1 MKNKIIKNAIISG
14 SMIVGSSGF
23 ALADMRIYSANVDRV
38 QAEAKTDAR
47 YGFYQSGVSN
57 ERSEIVKGFGV
68 KTPLDLTLKAI
79 VPKGA
84 WRIDMNEGAESL
96 PVDWVGNTTW
106 PYVLEDLARKNN
118 LKISIDWS
126 SRVVDVYSQDV
137 ADMKAV
143 AAEKARIA
151 AEKAAIAAAEKA
163 ANDKIAAEK
172 AALLVAEKAA
182 KAKADKEKALLNEK
196 AVQERLAKANRI
208 KAEKAAADKLRKDR
222 LATDALLAKERA
234 AADALLIKERAA
246 AKAAA
251 DKAFAERLTG
261 GNKHFSKLV
270 SVNDRYDG
278 TAKGSK
284 VLTEQELF
292 EKSNIRPIDGNM
304 RKFIDDVYSGKFDK
318 DYEAVFILRKGSMF
332 SENLNMWTS
341 ILGWSFEKNSKI
353 DYMITRDVQL
363 KGNFIEVATKSV
375 EFYKDSTK
383 PLKLEPHLG
392 NKVLEMKDFVFKSSE
407 VGGERLGRK
416 TQSN

>member
-23 ALADMRIYSANVDRV
+23 ALADMRIYSANIDRV

-143 AAEKARIA
+143 AAEKAKIA

-208 KAEKAAADKLRKDR
+208 KAEKAAE
-222 LATDALLAKERA
+222 ALLA
-234 AADALLIKERAA
+234 KERAA

-278 TAKGSK
+278 TEKGSK

-304 RKFIDDVYSGKFDK
+304 RKFIDDVYSGKFNK
-318 DYEAVFILRKGSMF
+318 DYEAVFILKKGSMF

-341 ILGWSFEKNSKI
+341 ILGWSFEKNSKV

-363 KGNFIEVATKSV
+363 RGNFIEVATKSV

-407 VGGERLGRK
+407 VGGERLGGK